1 MTNKQPARDW
11 VGLTNEDKAKFWIYD
26 EMTTQEWEALFNAI
40 EAKLKEKNAAPPAR
54 NPWVGLTDEERQEI
68 YENNE
73 SWWEQ
78 SLRTEA
84 KLKEKNGDSA
94 PEKG

>member
-1 MTNKQPARDW
+1 MGQDSVAVKHMEDWTVFLKRLSDDGRHMQIPGLSAGACYELAVELEVFIDSYKQKKW
-11 VGLTNEDKAKFWIYD
+11 NGLT
-26 EMTTQEWEALFNAI
+26 
-40 EAKLKEKNAAPPAR
+40 EK
-54 NPWVGLTDEERQEI
+54 ERQEI

-84 KLKEKNGDSA
+84 KLKEKNEGTIR
-94 PEKG
+94 